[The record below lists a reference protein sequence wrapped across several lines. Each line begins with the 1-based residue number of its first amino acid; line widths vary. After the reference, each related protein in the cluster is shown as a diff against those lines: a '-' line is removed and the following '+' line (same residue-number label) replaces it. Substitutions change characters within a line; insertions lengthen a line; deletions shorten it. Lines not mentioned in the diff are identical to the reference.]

1 MALFGEDKEPD
12 FSLLRKRALELYDGA
27 VQSQTLL
34 ESKPGRLRTPVE
46 YLKVIERFRQ
56 VYLTCPASSK
66 ADDALFAV
74 GELHQKM
81 GIEYQDPQYFLK
93 AVKTFTFLSNE
104 YPSST
109 LSEKAAFSV
118 AEIYLNDLR
127 NPDAAREAFEDFL
140 ENYPGSPKVRNARAR
155 LEDLKAELRPK
166 GKTRTLTTET
176 RAPVGKDFGRAMKN
190 DLPSEEITAA
200 TRQGG
205 RLTSREGEHSLSNV
219 SQTQVASPLRP
230 ALVKEARYWHEDGYT
245 RLVVALDSQAHYQ
258 EGRLEGPS
266 RVYLDIQNSRLSLA
280 LLNKILNLGKGVTRV
295 RIGQPTNNVSR
306 FVLEGGE
313 LKAYQIFTLQN
324 PFRIV
329 VDVQDLSQLNGETRT
344 PPQGFP
350 EHNSSPL
357 SDELRVISKFES
369 KPRPGNDGRNPERLD
384 GVKNTELETP
394 KATLAKKSSAAKPV
408 VNETAKGKDNPSAV
422 TVRSESKT
430 QPNEGISVSTVASP
444 KSDGTRSL
452 IRTLG
457 LKIGRIVIDAGHGGQ
472 DTGTV
477 GPSGL
482 MEKDLVLDISL
493 KLRVLIEEK
502 LGGEV
507 ILTREDDSFIPLER
521 RTELAN
527 LNQADL
533 FVSIHANSSRD
544 RAVRGVETFFL
555 DFTSS
560 PNSEEVAARENA
572 SSQKTIFEL
581 QDLVKRIALR
591 EKIDESR
598 EFAQIIQKAVVKQI
612 QKNPQTTNRGV
623 KQAPFIVLIGAQ
635 MPSIL
640 TEVSFLS
647 NPSDEKLLKSPNYRQ
662 KMAQAICN
670 GIEDYTRNL
679 GGIKTARNLR

>member
-1 MALFGEDKEPD
+1 MSASPD
-12 FSLLRKRALELYDGA
+12 
-27 VQSQTLL
+27 
-34 ESKPGRLRTPVE
+34 
-46 YLKVIERFRQ
+46 
-56 VYLTCPASSK
+56 
-66 ADDALFAV
+66 
-74 GELHQKM
+74 
-81 GIEYQDPQYFLK
+81 
-93 AVKTFTFLSNE
+93 
-104 YPSST
+104 
-109 LSEKAAFSV
+109 
-118 AEIYLNDLR
+118 
-127 NPDAAREAFEDFL
+127 REM
-140 ENYPGSPKVRNARAR
+140 
-155 LEDLKAELRPK
+155 
-166 GKTRTLTTET
+166 T
-176 RAPVGKDFGRAMKN
+176 
-190 DLPSEEITAA
+190 EEI
-200 TRQGG
+200 
-205 RLTSREGEHSLSNV
+205 
-219 SQTQVASPLRP
+219 P
-230 ALVKEARYWHEDGYT
+230 KE
-245 RLVVALDSQAHYQ
+245 
-258 EGRLEGPS
+258 LE
-266 RVYLDIQNSRLSLA
+266 A
-280 LLNKILNLGKGVTRV
+280 
-295 RIGQPTNNVSR
+295 
-306 FVLEGGE
+306 
-313 LKAYQIFTLQN
+313 
-324 PFRIV
+324 
-329 VDVQDLSQLNGETRT
+329 
-344 PPQGFP
+344 
-350 EHNSSPL
+350 
-357 SDELRVISKFES
+357 
-369 KPRPGNDGRNPERLD
+369 
-384 GVKNTELETP
+384 VKNTELETP
-394 KATLAKKSSAAKPV
+394 KATLPKKSSAAKPV
-408 VNETAKGKDNPSAV
+408 VNETAKGKESPSAV
-422 TVRSESKT
+422 TMRSESKT
-430 QPNEGISVSTVASP
+430 EPNSGITVSTVASP

-457 LKIGRIVIDAGHGGQ
+457 LKIGRIVIDAGHGGY
-472 DTGTV
+472 DNGTV

-493 KLRVLIEEK
+493 KLKTLIEEK

-527 LNQADL
+527 LSQADL

-581 QDLVKRIALR
+581 QDLVRRIALR